1 MFLKF
6 FFKVWKVPMLALEKE
21 WVTSL
26 LFYFQDTPTAKFA
39 ITPLT
44 WSTFSAIICII
55 TSSVPKL
62 TFIPECA
69 QKPLSSSKFST
80 GPSWILTKRP
90 WTCLEVAPQLLV
102 KTTQSWANRQKT
114 RQKLDCE
121 KFVKLTDHTFMPPTV
136 WQIFNE
142 KCIQQPETDV
152 MWIWWKLFRKT
163 RDITSSELIFGGFYD
178 VRKTHVDYYS
188 AGPMTTNL
196 WFFLSYCVSM
206 YLTFSMINNDRFLSV
221 PIF

>member
-1 MFLKF
+1 
-6 FFKVWKVPMLALEKE
+6 MLALEKE

-44 WSTFSAIICII
+44 WSTFFAIICII

-69 QKPLSSSKFST
+69 PKPLSSSKFST
-80 GPSWILTKRP
+80 GPSWIQTKCP

-114 RQKLDCE
+114 RQKLDCK
-121 KFVKLTDHTFMPPTV
+121 KFVKLTDHTYASNSLTNFQYEAHST
-136 WQIFNE
+136 
-142 KCIQQPETDV
+142 
-152 MWIWWKLFRKT
+152 T
-163 RDITSSELIFGGFYD
+163 RNGFY
-178 VRKTHVDYYS
+178 VNLMKVAWKHSWNHFRW
-188 AGPMTTNL
+188 TNFWRVL
-196 WFFLSYCVSM
+196 RRMQNKRWLLFCWPY
-206 YLTFSMINNDRFLSV
+206 DH
-221 PIF
+221 